1 MFIHSISIWERDRIN
16 ITELNNGR
24 RELAAT
30 SAKCNLHK
38 WHTLYAY

>member
-30 SAKCNLHK
+30 FAKCNLHK